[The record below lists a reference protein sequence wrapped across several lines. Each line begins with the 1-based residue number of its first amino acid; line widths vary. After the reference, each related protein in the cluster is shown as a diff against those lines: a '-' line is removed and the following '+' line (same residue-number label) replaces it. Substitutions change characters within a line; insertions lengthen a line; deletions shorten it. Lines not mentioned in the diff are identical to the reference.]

1 MIVLGNKNA
10 AVSSLGIQIEGQLA
24 YIARRLIYLH
34 RLPTQKKQL
43 IIGTNFILKSLLRI
57 FSH

>member
-34 RLPTQKKQL
+34 RLPTQKKTIDYWNKL
-43 IIGTNFILKSLLRI
+43 YTKVLA
-57 FSH
+57 